1 MTAPP
6 VRLSSRPALRWAV
19 ALWLALSFAVV
30 MAGLVRAGLISLVAG
45 DLGLNTV
52 GWGGVLALLGGVG
65 TAVGIG
71 SKSLDVSA
79 SIIGTVDLTTELE
92 LGIGLAAWCLGWGVL
107 AFSFSGLTKLEA
119 APSEAVGKPLFPR
132 LAQYRDLHLGTL
144 AAYGLG
150 LLFAQL
156 LFILSYTLMVGK
168 QAAGGAIGAP
178 NQGASINPF
187 WFTLVFAAFAA
198 VLVGYLRNALASG
211 PPSARAAWV
220 WRVVTFVAVFAG
232 RYGAHEL
239 SGKSTETSAGLAP
252 VEAFL
257 WAIALSGLLA
267 FAGGFLGAANSKR
280 LSTPEATMALLYFGL
295 PIPFVLTV
303 IHQIPS
309 LSLNLGYRLRE
320 VIYLS
325 SLLGE
330 NRPELGYW
338 LIFAALGISM
348 YLGISLGFVSTS
360 SGRLDLRTNYELFI
374 ATRHVTVLRPNLILG
389 VFSVMFFFVIP
400 PLALYAIVSAA
411 EAAVERTRIRR
422 LGQRDPLLA
431 AEALNEV
438 KLKEQTPTSLMTFI
452 SVLGV
457 GIGVWAMVIVLSVMS
472 GFEADLQKKILG
484 TNSHG
489 IVMKY
494 TPDMSDYPEVMQKIG
509 TVRNVIGQTPFILNE
524 VMVSSE
530 GNVSG
535 AMIKGI
541 DPKTVGSVT
550 DLPDYM
556 LPGGSLNG
564 LDDPKSI
571 NQKHFGAD
579 GALDDKPA
587 VKGSGTPDIERD
599 PLIDVQKGE
608 ENVLPGIV
616 LGRELAASLK
626 VIVGD
631 RLNVVS
637 PLGGDLGP
645 QGPMPKIRP
654 FRVAGIFYSGM
665 YEYDSKF
672 VYIALR
678 EAQTFFNVKGA
689 SGIEIKVADVDNARN
704 TMKGIYDKLEGY
716 PYRTKDWGEMN
727 RNLFSALRLEKLVMA
742 LILSIIVV
750 VAAGLIVA
758 TMFMLVLEKRKEIA
772 VLKALGV
779 PDGGIVKIFLMEGLQ
794 IGVVGAVLGL
804 VAGLAH
810 CLFIEKVGIK
820 LDAQVYYI
828 PALPVR
834 IEPFQIA
841 FSVVV
846 AVLIT
851 FLASVYPA
859 LKAAQVEPVD
869 GLKSE

>member
-1 MTAPP
+1 MNAPK
-6 VRLSSRPALRWAV
+6 VSLSSRPELRWAV
-19 ALWLALSFAVV
+19 AVWLAACFSVV
-30 MAGLVRAGLISLVAG
+30 VAGLVRAGLTTLIVP
-45 DLGLNTV
+45 DLGLS
-52 GWGGVLALLGGVG
+52 
-65 TAVGIG
+65 AVGIG
-71 SKSLDVSA
+71 AFLETLGAIGTAIGLSSMSENLSA
-79 SIIGTVDLTTELE
+79 SIMGTVDLTTELE
-92 LGIGLAAWCLGWGVL
+92 LGVGLAGWCLGWGAL
-107 AFSFSGLTKLEA
+107 ALSFNSERKVEA

-132 LAQYRDLHLGTL
+132 LARYQDLHLGTL

-150 LLFAQL
+150 VLFAQL
-156 LFILSYTLMVGK
+156 VFIIGYTLMVGK
-168 QAAGGAIGAP
+168 QAAGLAVAP
-178 NQGASINPF
+178 ADQ
-187 WFTLVFAAFAA
+187 
-198 VLVGYLRNALASG
+198 
-211 PPSARAAWV
+211 
-220 WRVVTFVAVFAG
+220 
-232 RYGAHEL
+232 
-239 SGKSTETSAGLAP
+239 AGLAP
-252 VEAFL
+252 VSAFI
-257 WAIALSGLLA
+257 WAFALALGIA

-295 PIPFVLTV
+295 PVPLGLTL
-303 IHQIPS
+303 IHQIPA
-309 LSLNLGYRLRE
+309 LALNLGYRLRE
-320 VIYLS
+320 VVYLA

-338 LIFAALGISM
+338 LITIALGIAM

-411 EAAVERTRIRR
+411 EAAVERTRIRL

-494 TPDMSDYPEVMQKIG
+494 TPDMSDYPEVMEKIG
-509 TVRNVIGQTPFILNE
+509 GVRNVIGQTPFILNE

-550 DLPDYM
+550 DLPEYM

-571 NQKHFGAD
+571 TAKHFGSD

-587 VKGSGTPDIERD
+587 TKGGTPDIERD
-599 PLIDVQKGE
+599 PLIDVQKGGAD

-704 TMKGIYDKLEGY
+704 TMKSIYDKLEGY

-794 IGVVGAVLGL
+794 IGVVGALLGL

>member
-1 MTAPP
+1 MTTPP
-6 VRLSSRPALRWAV
+6 IRLSSRPALRWAV

-30 MAGLVRAGLISLVAG
+30 MAALVRAGLITLVVG
-45 DLGLNTV
+45 DLGLNAV
-52 GWGGVLALLGGVG
+52 GWGGFLALFGGVG

-71 SKSLDVSA
+71 TKSLDVSA

-107 AFSFSGLTKLEA
+107 AFSFSGATKREA
-119 APSEAVGKPLFPR
+119 VPSEAVGKPLFPR

-150 LLFAQL
+150 VFFAQL
-156 LFILSYTLMVGK
+156 VFIIGYTLMVGK
-168 QAAGGAIGAP
+168 QAAGLTVGAGQSGLSP
-178 NQGASINPF
+178 VS
-187 WFTLVFAAFAA
+187 AF
-198 VLVGYLRNALASG
+198 
-211 PPSARAAWV
+211 V
-220 WRVVTFVAVFAG
+220 W
-232 RYGAHEL
+232 
-239 SGKSTETSAGLAP
+239 
-252 VEAFL
+252 AF
-257 WAIALSGLLA
+257 AIALGIA

-295 PIPFVLTV
+295 PVPFVLTV

-309 LSLNLGYRLRE
+309 LSVNLGYRLRE
-320 VIYLS
+320 IIYLS

-338 LIFAALGISM
+338 LITLALGIAM

-494 TPDMSDYPEVMQKIG
+494 TPDMSDYPEVMTKIG

-689 SGIEIKVADVDNARN
+689 NGIEIKVADVDNARN

-828 PALPVR
+828 PSLPVR